1 MARKNLGK
9 SEVRAIPPRTHPSR
23 STAPILALE
32 SPFLVR

>member
-9 SEVRAIPPRTHPSR
+9 SEVRATPPRTHPSR
-23 STAPILALE
+23 STAPTLALE